1 MKPGIWLE
9 NYHIDNFLLLIKYNF
24 QEFSHC
30 LCEPGESYI
39 KDIIKD
45 YRGDLDLIF
54 VALINKNH
62 WVTIRRSGG
71 IWLIYDSL
79 NYHIDSY
86 QLFFKNI
93 LPRDETVLIKRMDVM
108 IQVGGSDCGFFALAY
123 VQSLVQGI
131 EPESCQYNQ
140 EKMNHV
146 YNVSIK
152 NKTMNT
158 FPYVIKDFQE
168 REIFEIDLSDNYIY
182 TTEEN
187 LIYNI

>member
-9 NYHIDNFLLLIKYNF
+9 NYHIDAFLLLIKYNF

-30 LCEPGESYI
+30 LCEPGEYYI

-45 YRGDLDLIF
+45 FRGGLDL
-54 VALINKNH
+54 
-62 WVTIRRSGG
+62 
-71 IWLIYDSL
+71 
-79 NYHIDSY
+79 
-86 QLFFKNI
+86 
-93 LPRDETVLIKRMDVM
+93 M

-146 YNVSIK
+146 YNVSIT

-187 LIYNI
+187 LIYNK